1 MHSLHAD
8 LSRTSANWA
17 RTATRRRTC
26 APTRAPS
33 CTRPRDNPA
42 MCPRRPW
49 SAARTTSCAFEPRT
63 AAQWAPAPGI
73 RQPARPVRASLAEM
87 RHRAVRAPASLGRN
101 LRHEQSVRQTPVV
114 QFRNL
119 SETHRLKLPGLK
131 PFKTR
136 RLTHKGES
144 HRLCRWTR
152 KGSAVPSCR
161 SRRPTGVRGPL
172 ACDDGHTRQ
181 ALL

>member
-1 MHSLHAD
+1 MHDLHGRN
-8 LSRTSANWA
+8 LRGSGNLW
-17 RTATRRRTC
+17 RRRALRRHLLLRDWRRWLHLCIVRDRGTIVQHFQLGQ
-26 APTRAPS
+26 PTDVP
-33 CTRPRDNPA
+33 
-42 MCPRRPW
+42 
-49 SAARTTSCAFEPRT
+49 
-63 AAQWAPAPGI
+63 
-73 RQPARPVRASLAEM
+73 LACILQG
-87 RHRAVRAPASLGRN
+87 RHRAVRPPASLGRN